1 MISKHTVPMSESGLK
16 RFWLRIILRINFV
29 QLWMSRFMDNPPT
42 AAAQLRVTVQHSCQ
56 AYDLCTK
63 HIPSSACFPRSVCWS
78 QPLLTN
84 PHDTSDPVYRIT
96 KFGRGDQWQLFF
108 VASDN
113 IHWCMLLWYPLTPL
127 PIGCICQEFTHTE
140 MHSSHPV
147 PDSIVVLVSPHHLMT
162 SNVTPEN

>member
-1 MISKHTVPMSESGLK
+1 MSESGLK
-16 RFWLRIILRINFV
+16 GFWLRIILRIYFV
-29 QLWMSRFMDNPPT
+29 QLWMTRLMDNPPT

-96 KFGRGDQWQLFF
+96 KFGRGDQWQLVFCFGQYSLMHVTVVPPDTIAHWLHLPGIYSHWNAFF
-108 VASDN
+108 PSRSWLHSGTGVTSPSDD
-113 IHWCMLLWYPLTPL
+113 
-127 PIGCICQEFTHTE
+127 Q
-140 MHSSHPV
+140 
-147 PDSIVVLVSPHHLMT
+147 
-162 SNVTPEN
+162 